1 LTTITSLLSDAVQAI
16 LIKGEPG
23 CGKTTFALELL
34 RAAGGGV
41 YISTRV
47 SREKLLG
54 QIPGVKELIISSG
67 STQGPSGSV
76 EMGDMRLATP
86 SDVLRQIV
94 EGGREPVKEVI
105 VLDSW
110 DGIAKEVSSVER
122 VKIEKTLLVVAE
134 SRNKKLV
141 FLSEEPEETTI
152 SYLVDAIVTLT
163 KELHDGAVVR
173 TIETEKLRGGPI
185 LRPKALFTLAG
196 GRFKEFEA
204 GPPHPASFEKSA
216 EFRPIPHSEHVY
228 SSGMKA
234 FDVGSPG
241 GWKKGSV
248 DLLEFGEN
256 LNSAVHYGIYNIV
269 FCNFILNGGCALKVP
284 GGGGKYTEIAKLA
297 RLILPAESVSKNLAV
312 GAFEKYDDPWFFS
325 LSSVSI
331 EDCFNQLWTKMAD
344 LKGKTK
350 RPLVVMLGLDTLESL
365 FGERELLYYISR
377 TCQLVRRNADLL
389 ALACG
394 NSSRL
399 ASQLKGLCDFH
410 AKFEIIDDSLTVHS
424 INPPGPIVHVY
435 YDYERGFPYPMLT
448 PVL

>member
-1 LTTITSLLSDAVQAI
+1 MTTIDSLLSDAVQAI

-23 CGKTTFALELL
+23 CGKSTFVLELL

-54 QIPGVKELIISSG
+54 QIPGVRELLISNE
-67 STQGPSGSV
+67 STQSPEGTV

-86 SDVLRQIV
+86 GDVLRQMM
-94 EGGREPVKEVI
+94 EGDRRPAKELV

-110 DGIAKEVSSVER
+110 DGIAKEVSNVDR

-141 FLSEEPEETTI
+141 FISEEPEETTI

-163 KELHDGAVVR
+163 KVQRDGAVVR

-185 LRPKALFTLAG
+185 LRPKSLFTLAG
-196 GRFKEFEA
+196 GRFREFEE
-204 GPPHPASFEKSA
+204 GPPNPAIFEKRA
-216 EFRPIPHSEHVY
+216 DFRPILHSEHAF
-228 SSGMKA
+228 SSGMEA
-234 FDVGSPG
+234 FDEGSPG
-241 GWKKGSV
+241 GWKKGNV

-256 LNSAVHYGIYNIV
+256 LNSAVHYGTYNII

-284 GGGGKYTEIAKLA
+284 GGGGKYAEIAQLA
-297 RLILPAESVSKNLAV
+297 KLILPAESVQKNLAIGV
-312 GAFEKYDDPWFFS
+312 FEKYDDPCFFS

-331 EDCFNQLWTKMAD
+331 EDCFGQLWTKMAD
-344 LKGKTK
+344 LKGRTK
-350 RPLVVMLGLDTLESL
+350 RPLIMMIGLDTLESL
-365 FGERELLYYISR
+365 FGERELLYYLSR
-377 TCQLVRRNADLL
+377 TCQLIRRNADLL
-389 ALACG
+389 TLTCG
-394 NSSRL
+394 YSSKL
-399 ASQLKGLCDFH
+399 GGQLKGLCDFH

-424 INPPGPIVHVY
+424 INPPGPIVHIN
-435 YDYERGFPYPMLT
+435 YDYTRGFPYPMLT

>member
-1 LTTITSLLSDAVQAI
+1 MTTISSLLSDAVQAI

-23 CGKTTFALELL
+23 CGKTTFVLELL

-47 SREKLLG
+47 SREKLFG
-54 QIPGVKELIISSG
+54 QIPGVRELMISDEKG
-67 STQGPSGSV
+67 KNPDGTV

-86 SDVLRQIV
+86 GDVLRQMM
-94 EGGREPVKEVI
+94 EGGRGPTKQLI

-110 DGIAKEVSSVER
+110 DGIAKEVSNVDR

-163 KELHDGAVVR
+163 KEMRDGSVVR

-204 GPPHPASFEKSA
+204 RPSAPAAFEKKA
-216 EFRPIPHSEHVY
+216 DFHPIPHSEHAF

-234 FDVGSPG
+234 LDMGAPG

-256 LNSAVHYGIYNIV
+256 LNSAVHYGIYNLV
-269 FCNFILNGGCALKVP
+269 CCNFILNGGCALKVP
-284 GGGGKYTEIAKLA
+284 GGGGKYTEIPRLA

-312 GAFEKYDDPWFFS
+312 GVFERYDDPWFFA

-331 EDCFNQLWTKMAD
+331 KDCFNELWAKMAD
-344 LKGKTK
+344 LKGETK
-350 RPLVVMLGLDTLESL
+350 RPLVMVIGLDTLESL
-365 FGERELLYYISR
+365 FAESELLYYISR
-377 TCQLVRRNADLL
+377 TCQLVRRNGDLL
-389 ALACG
+389 TLTCG
-394 NSSRL
+394 NSSGLRG
-399 ASQLKGLCDFH
+399 QLKDLCDFH

>member
-1 LTTITSLLSDAVQAI
+1 
-16 LIKGEPG
+16 
-23 CGKTTFALELL
+23 
-34 RAAGGGV
+34 
-41 YISTRV
+41 
-47 SREKLLG
+47 
-54 QIPGVKELIISSG
+54 
-67 STQGPSGSV
+67 
-76 EMGDMRLATP
+76 
-86 SDVLRQIV
+86 
-94 EGGREPVKEVI
+94 
-105 VLDSW
+105 
-110 DGIAKEVSSVER
+110 
-122 VKIEKTLLVVAE
+122 
-134 SRNKKLV
+134 
-141 FLSEEPEETTI
+141 
-152 SYLVDAIVTLT
+152 
-163 KELHDGAVVR
+163 
-173 TIETEKLRGGPI
+173 
-185 LRPKALFTLAG
+185 
-196 GRFKEFEA
+196 
-204 GPPHPASFEKSA
+204 
-216 EFRPIPHSEHVY
+216 
-228 SSGMKA
+228 MKA